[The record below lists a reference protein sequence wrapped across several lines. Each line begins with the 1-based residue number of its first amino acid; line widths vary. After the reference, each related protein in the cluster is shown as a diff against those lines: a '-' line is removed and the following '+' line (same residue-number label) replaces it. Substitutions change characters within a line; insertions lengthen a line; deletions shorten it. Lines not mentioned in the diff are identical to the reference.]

1 MKNKSI
7 ILITS
12 FFIIF
17 SNYSFA
23 HDSFEKWLNEF
34 KTEAISKGISEK
46 TLEVLNEMED
56 LQSQMYT
63 VN

>member
-7 ILITS
+7 ILIAS

-34 KTEAISKGISEK
+34 KAEAISKGISK
-46 TLEVLNEMED
+46 FLAQAKNKNLR
-56 LQSQMYT
+56 
-63 VN
+63 